1 MLYSWC
7 KQKRYRAI
15 FTIIQ
20 LATGAE
26 KSFNNPDF
34 DEVKYRNIDVEERC
48 ILIRAMFITCC
59 DSPGFRDE
67 SKVSWEYTANIIFF
81 HFGEAI
87 FFYDFAYCIH
97 DSGPLPEI
105 ICFPIFLQRNYDVY
119 SLIKLQNKLDLVCWI
134 SYVIYIITDNL
145 WIFLWDKWNQHNSF
159 EIWSTVAILSR
170 SYPVLWTH
178 GQCVFW
184 FISKNKE
191 VPFLLF

>member
-1 MLYSWC
+1 MLYNWC
-7 KQKRYRAI
+7 KQKRVSSDFHYNPACHSNN
-15 FTIIQ
+15 T
-20 LATGAE
+20 AGAE

-81 HFGEAI
+81 HFSEAI

-105 ICFPIFLQRNYDVY
+105 ICFPIKSFSYGAIMMCIVWLNCKTNWIWYAGYHMFYTLSQTIFEYFLRQM
-119 SLIKLQNKLDLVCWI
+119 K
-134 SYVIYIITDNL
+134 
-145 WIFLWDKWNQHNSF
+145 
-159 EIWSTVAILSR
+159 ST
-170 SYPVLWTH
+170 
-178 GQCVFW
+178 
-184 FISKNKE
+184 
-191 VPFLLF
+191 